1 MIFHTKVKDI
11 QKNGFLKVARLCIT
25 QKKNRP
31 SGRLLFTLEGGKPGS
46 VLDNYLSRPSPRDAP
61 SNDESVKHIMA
72 SLSEVAAGRIA
83 SFHPLPL
90 SFKIGVS
97 RSLCGSD

>member
-1 MIFHTKVKDI
+1 MCVIFHTNVKGLHKK
-11 QKNGFLKVARLCIT
+11 QLLKAGKLYKI

-31 SGRLLFTLEGGKPGS
+31 SGRFLFTLEGGKPGS
-46 VLDNYLSRPSPRDAP
+46 VLDNYLSRPSPRDAS
-61 SNDESVKHIMA
+61 SNDESGKHLMA

-90 SFKIGVS
+90 SFLDWGES
-97 RSLCGSD
+97 